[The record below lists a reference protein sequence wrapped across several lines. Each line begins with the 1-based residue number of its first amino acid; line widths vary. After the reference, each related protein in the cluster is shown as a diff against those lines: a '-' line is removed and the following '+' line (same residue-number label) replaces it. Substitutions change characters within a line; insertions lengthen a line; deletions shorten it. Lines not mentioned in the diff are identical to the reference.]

1 MATPTSIGVVSDV
14 TLYGSN
20 YIDSLLHGKK
30 WGGVTGTGVNLTY
43 SFGYYRFG
51 RYGSHYKTDYGIG
64 QPLSGFAPLS
74 DIQKSATQMALA
86 AWSEIANITF
96 TEVTDSATVAG
107 DLRFAKSDKA
117 SPTAH
122 AYTPSASPEAGDVW
136 FSHDS
141 NYDTNQ
147 KGTYGYAT
155 FLHEIGHTLGLK
167 HPHEN
172 YFGGAANPNIDTTAY
187 SIMSYN
193 SYVGEPGGY
202 GQNFYP
208 TTPMLNDIAAIQ
220 YLYGANMTTRSGD
233 TTYSWAPG
241 QQLLETIW
249 DAGGID
255 TIDWSNQTSA
265 AKIDLNAGQWSELGP
280 SYWNGIAQESR
291 TLAIAHNVTIEN
303 ARGGASNDIIIGNA
317 VNNLLEGGTG
327 HDALWGNAGNDSLFG
342 DNGNDYLNGGT
353 GNDSISG
360 GAGYD
365 TLLGYSGNDTLIG
378 GGGNDTLYGGVGAD
392 RFVFNSLFEGIDIIK
407 DFQWTEGDEIQISQW
422 GFGITANSQF
432 SYNYTTGALFF
443 DASVNDFIA
452 PTQFATIENKPLGFS
467 VSLNVALV

>member
-1 MATPTSIGVVSDV
+1 MATPISDGVVSDV

-30 WGGVTGTGVNLTY
+30 WGGSTGTGINLTY
-43 SFGYYRFG
+43 SFGRF
-51 RYGSHYKTDYGIG
+51 GSHYEIGYGNG
-64 QPLSGFAPLS
+64 EYLSGFAPLTN
-74 DIQKSATQMALA
+74 IQKSATQMALA

-96 TEVTDSATVAG
+96 TEVTDSATVVG

-117 SPTAH
+117 SPTAY
-122 AYTPSASPEAGDVW
+122 AYTPYASPEAGDVW

-141 NYDTNQ
+141 NYNTNQ

-155 FLHEIGHTLGLK
+155 FLHEIGHALGLK

-187 SIMSYN
+187 SVMSYK
-193 SYVGEPGGY
+193 SYVGSPEGY
-202 GQNFYP
+202 VQDFFP

-220 YLYGANMTTRSGD
+220 YLYGANMTTRSGN

-291 TLAIAHNVTIEN
+291 TLAIAYNVTIEN
-303 ARGGASNDIIIGNA
+303 ARGGAGNDTLIGNA
-317 VNNLLEGGTG
+317 VNNVLEGGTG
-327 HDALWGNAGNDSLFG
+327 NDTLRGNAGNDSLFG
-342 DNGNDYLNGGT
+342 SNGNDYLDGGN

-360 GAGYD
+360 GAGND

-378 GGGNDTLYGGVGAD
+378 GAGNDTLYGGVGAD
-392 RFVFNSLFEGIDIIK
+392 RFVFNYLFEGIDIIK
-407 DFQWTEGDEIQISQW
+407 DFQWTEGDTIQISNW
-422 GFGITANSQF
+422 GFGATSNSQF
-432 SYNYTTGALFF
+432 SYNYITGALFF

-452 PTQFATIENKPLGFS
+452 ATQFATIENKPLAFP
-467 VSLNVALV
+467 VLPNVVLV